1 MAAKEK
7 ELVTVTISYEDFT
20 AYDHV
25 PMGNFYFKN
34 AMGDITYLKTSNKEL
49 AQAWIDEY
57 SGIKGKYKAIPSK
70 NSTSKSRLEDGGVS
84 ASGVNTRKCFSPRL
98 KQTI

>member
-1 MAAKEK
+1 MIMTNK
-7 ELVTVTISYEDFT
+7 ELVTVQISYEDFT
-20 AYDHV
+20 AYDHL
-25 PMGNFYFKN
+25 PIGNFYFKT
-34 AMGDITYLKTSNKEL
+34 AMGDIIYLKTSNKEL

-57 SGIKGKYKAIPSK
+57 AGVKGKYKAIPSK
-70 NSTSKSRLEDGGVS
+70 NSSSKSRQEDGGVS